1 MGARGGGAGGG
12 CAAAAAAAGGSGGG
26 GARRSGARGSPSG
39 SCGER
44 SAGRAQRHAEKGQRR
59 RLLPSSAR
67 SDLRGDDVCSKEL
80 QAVHCGIFIATDL
93 AYSSVRKCTELCA
106 VHTVCGSPPLC
117 SLLLPCARVLL
128 LSATQ
133 TWLLQGPGGG
143 AWRPELRLPR
153 WCPFAPGR
161 VSPPAPH
168 AVEPR
173 EHGGALLAG
182 PVLEVRTPPSP
193 VSPHGKA
200 VSPPNCLPSFR
211 PRLPSEPCVHPA
223 PVGAFFSQAMQ
234 CNENIVK
241 WSLTDGYKFCR
252 ISEYKNHH
260 LQMSKRYSSLDT
272 NI

>member
-1 MGARGGGAGGG
+1 MVLIHLPKVGAGAPGGAAPAAAP
-12 CAAAAAAAGGSGGG
+12 AAAAAR
-26 GARRSGARGSPSG
+26 GARAAPRD
-39 SCGER
+39 
-44 SAGRAQRHAEKGQRR
+44 AEKGQRR

-80 QAVHCGIFIATDL
+80 QAVHCGVFIATDL
-93 AYSSVRKCTELCA
+93 AYSSVRKCAELCA
-106 VHTVCGSPPLC
+106 VHSVRVPSP
-117 SLLLPCARVLL
+117 LLPAPAVCVLYYSRPL
-128 LSATQ
+128 RHGRLP
-133 TWLLQGPGGG
+133 QGPGGG
-143 AWRPELRLPR
+143 AWLPELRLPR

-161 VSPPAPH
+161 VSP

-173 EHGGALLAG
+173 EHGGALPAG

-193 VSPHGKA
+193 MSPHGKA
-200 VSPPNCLPSFR
+200 VSPPDCFSSFR

-260 LQMSKRYSSLDT
+260 FQMSKRYSSLDT